1 MMCLFM
7 VILAFCL
14 GLWAGVAGNW
24 AVPLHRIAT
33 KRMDELEARVNQI
46 YELCESY
53 KRKTK

>member
-1 MMCLFM
+1 MCLFM